1 MTDYLD
7 KNTNSSKNTDKNT
20 DKNTAND
27 NNVDQNT
34 NSGDHRESNSS
45 HVSHWWMLILCSLI
59 MVVGFL
65 AISGRIPWL
74 GSSGWMIVLLCPLM
88 HFAMMFAMKND
99 SQG

>member
-1 MTDYLD
+1 MADYLD
-7 KNTNSSKNTDKNT
+7 QEFDSSD
-20 DKNTAND
+20 NTAAD
-27 NNVDQNT
+27 NNVDQN
-34 NSGDHRESNSS
+34 SDGGDQGESNSGHGS
-45 HVSHWWMLILCSLI
+45 HRWMLILCSLI

-74 GSSGWMIVLLCPLM
+74 GSSGWLIVLLCPLM

>member
-1 MTDYLD
+1 MPDYLD
-7 KNTNSSKNTDKNT
+7 KNFDSSE
-20 DKNTAND
+20 NTAV
-27 NNVDQNT
+27 NNVDK
-34 NSGDHRESNSS
+34 NSDGREHGESNSS
-45 HVSHWWMLILCSLI
+45 HGSHRWMLILCSLI

-88 HFAMMFAMKND
+88 HFAMMFALKND